1 MRNQSV
7 FTLEDKKQDHK
18 TMEKR
23 IMEELKNSFRPE
35 FLNRLDETIVFHSLE
50 KEELNEIVKLMSRT
64 IVKRLEDMDIYAK
77 ITPAAIDVIAKEGF
91 DPEYGARPLRRAI
104 QKKIEDLLSEEL
116 LSGNI
121 KIGDNVT
128 IGAQKGEIRFTV
140 RDSKKSAKQ
149 DKNKEKVTTP

>member
-1 MRNQSV
+1 
-7 FTLEDKKQDHK
+7 
-18 TMEKR
+18 
-23 IMEELKNSFRPE
+23 
-35 FLNRLDETIVFHSLE
+35 
-50 KEELNEIVKLMSRT
+50 MSRT